1 MDGERRGNDGQHGG
15 HAPHGRTGETDAQ
28 AAHDLERLGYA
39 QELLR
44 RMGGFSSFAV
54 SFSIISVLTGCIT
67 AYSDAIGPGGPVAL
81 GLGWPLVSVG
91 TFLVALA
98 MAELASAFPT
108 AGALYHWSALLGGPG
123 WGWLTASM
131 NLVGQVAIV
140 AAIDYGLAS
149 ELAATLG
156 MGPRAALPLLA
167 VVLASHAI
175 VNAVSVRAVAWL
187 NDFSATVHI
196 VGVVVIVAALLVWG
210 RAQPTSFLFHTGFTT
225 REDGSTTLGFLNG
238 LVLSMFTFTGY
249 DASAHLSEETHDPA
263 RAAPRG
269 ILASVGISAIA
280 GYLLLA
286 AITLGIRNLPEIAGD
301 RHAALAVMQSGLGA
315 TFGKVGM
322 GCALAAMWFCGL
334 SSITSA
340 SRTLYAFSRD
350 KGLPLAST
358 FARVHP
364 TWKTPLAAI
373 VAVTLGPLLLVLGTA
388 PFSDTLFDAMAK
400 MATMGLYVSYASPIL
415 LGAIARGAGRW
426 KTMGPFRLGRF
437 GVAIA
442 WAAVA
447 WSVAVLVVCGLP
459 PNVLPAKMLAGAVAG
474 LAALWFLVVRK
485 RFEGPRVTLATLEA
499 RTLAAEKR

>member
-1 MDGERRGNDGQHGG
+1 MDGEHRDEGRGAG
-15 HAPHGRTGETDAQ
+15 HAPHHETDAD
-28 AAHDLERLGYA
+28 AAHELQRLGYA

-67 AYSDAIGPGGPVAL
+67 AYSDAIGPGGPAAL
-81 GLGWPLVSVG
+81 GIGWPLVSAG
-91 TFLVALA
+91 TLLVALA

-131 NLVGQVAIV
+131 NIVGQVAIV

-156 MGPRAALPLLA
+156 LGASWSLPLLA
-167 VVLASHAI
+167 IVLASHAL
-175 VNAVSVRAVAWL
+175 VNATSVRLVAWL

-196 VGVVVIVAALLVWG
+196 VGVVVVVAALLALG
-210 RAQPTSFLFHTGFTT
+210 RAQPVSFLFETGFTT
-225 REDGSTTLGFLNG
+225 RTDGSTLLGFANG

-263 RAAPRG
+263 RVAPRG
-269 ILASVGISAIA
+269 IVSSVVISAIA

-286 AITLGIRNLPEIAGD
+286 AITLGIKDLPAVAGD
-301 RHAALAVMQSGLGA
+301 RHAALLVMQSALGSGFGRGAMGL
-315 TFGKVGM
+315 
-322 GCALAAMWFCGL
+322 ALAAMWFCGL

-350 KGLPLAST
+350 GGVPFST
-358 FARVHP
+358 TFSRVHGRLR
-364 TWKTPLAAI
+364 TPVAAI
-373 VAVTLGPLLLVLGTA
+373 AGVTLGPLLLVLGTA

-415 LGAIARGAGRW
+415 LGAVARGRGTW
-426 KTMGPFRLGRF
+426 KTMGPFRLGGA
-437 GVAIA
+437 GVAVA

-447 WSVAVLVVCGLP
+447 WSAFVLVVCSLP
-459 PNVLPAKMLAGAVAG
+459 PNALPAKMLVGA
-474 LAALWFLVVRK
+474 LAALGVLWFAVVRK
-485 RFEGPRVTLATLEA
+485 RFEGPRVTLAALEA
-499 RTLAAEKR
+499 KQP